1 VFPTAGAGP
10 KLLDLI
16 LTCIAVILWYAW
28 PELGPWPLV
37 LVVVGRVSRG
47 LSRSGGSPPL
57 GTGATEG
64 RKQRWMRTR
73 FDLPLLLFLVSAALG
88 AALAFDRGAASAK
101 FWQIVGGLALYDS
114 LVFAPEEATVTGHRV
129 PPVHGVLL
137 VLPATIAAYFLLT
150 ADWTLVLGKL
160 SWLDPA
166 VQWFAGQQPQ
176 PGLDPLHP
184 NVAGG
189 LIAALIPLQVAA
201 ALEMRRFGFPV
212 GVTVGGWTLV
222 VLSFLGLLMT
232 ASRGAWIA
240 LAAAGAVWLLW
251 LLWGHRWSRRTWL
264 VLAGLLALSLA
275 AGAALVWTW
284 GPLISP
290 GGRVELLRNSVDLAL
305 DTPFTG
311 IGLGKGIIQMAYS
324 SYVLLVHVGHTI
336 HSHILVLNIWLEQG
350 LLGLAA
356 FTWLLVAAARARY
369 ASPVW
374 RAAGL
379 ASLGVILVHG
389 LADDAFYGSR
399 GVVLLFVPLAVLAR
413 EDLAAGPLPAMAS
426 PSGLPGWGSR
436 RKLAGLPRRGTAGLL
451 GAATVILALALMPP
465 VRAAFQANLGALAQT
480 RAELSVYRWP
490 EWPVQDALRRSPDP
504 NGGLPTVEL
513 EPAIARY
520 RAALALDPA
529 NVTANR
535 RLGQIELSRGEIDA
549 AQRHLEAAYAAAP
562 DQRATRQMLGE
573 VYALAGRPAEAAS
586 LWQTLDLDAGQL
598 PIRIGWYGILG
609 ETENA
614 ERIEEAAA
622 GLGP

>member
-1 VFPTAGAGP
+1 
-10 KLLDLI
+10 
-16 LTCIAVILWYAW
+16 
-28 PELGPWPLV
+28 
-37 LVVVGRVSRG
+37 VGGRISRG
-47 LSRSGGSPPL
+47 FSGPGGSPAT

-64 RKQRWMRTR
+64 RKQRWTRTC

-114 LVFAPEEATVTGHRV
+114 LVFAPEEAVVFGRRI
-129 PPVHGVLL
+129 PPVRGVLL
-137 VLPATIAAYFLLT
+137 ALPALIAAYFLLT
-150 ADWTLVLGKL
+150 ADWTLVQGKL
-160 SWLDPA
+160 SWLNPA
-166 VQWFAGQQPQ
+166 VRWFMGRQPQ
-176 PGLDPLHP
+176 PRLDPLHP

-201 ALEMRRFGFPV
+201 VLGLRRCALPAWV
-212 GVTVGGWTLV
+212 VVGGWAMV
-222 VLSFLGLLMT
+222 VLSFTGLLMT

-240 LAAAGAVWLLW
+240 LAAAGAVWLMW
-251 LLWGHRWSRRTWL
+251 RLWGRRWPRRTWL
-264 VLAGLLALSLA
+264 VLAGLVVVSLA

-290 GGRVELLRNSVDLAL
+290 GGRADLLHNSVDLVL

-356 FTWLLVAAARARY
+356 FLWLLVAAARARY
-369 ASPVW
+369 ASPAW

-413 EDLAAGPLPAMAS
+413 EDLAAGPLPDMTAR
-426 PSGLPGWGSR
+426 GE
-436 RKLAGLPRRGTAGLL
+436 LAGLAPRAALAGLAPRAAL
-451 GAATVILALALMPP
+451 AGLALAATVILALALMPP

-490 EWPVQDALRRSPDP
+490 EWPIQDALRRSPDP
-504 NGGLPTVEL
+504 NGNLPAVEL
-513 EPAIARY
+513 GPAIARY

-535 RLGQIELSRGEIDA
+535 RLGQIELSRGEFDA

-573 VYALAGRPAEAAS
+573 VYAIAGRPAEAAS

-598 PIRIGWYGILG
+598 PIRIGWYAILG

-614 ERIEEAAA
+614 EKIQEAAA
-622 GLGP
+622 SLGP